1 MDNMTRPKMNA
12 ETENRCPVCQATLP
26 SHVAPSRCPR
36 CLLRAGLAAPPPAL
50 PETIVVPDMPAQSR
64 GFPQP
69 GQVFGHYRIV
79 RPLGEGGMGAVFEAE
94 DLECGRRVAL
104 KVLVH
109 RLDSPEARNRFFRE
123 GRLAASVNHPNSV
136 YVYGTEEIAGIP
148 VIAMELAPGGTLQGR
163 VSSQGPLPP
172 AEAVDCVLQVIAGLE
187 AAQRLGVL
195 HRDVKPSNCFVEAD
209 GTVKIGDF
217 GLSIS
222 TVLRVEPS
230 LTASGAFLG
239 TPAFSSPEQ
248 LRGDDLTVRS
258 DIYAVGVTLYYLLA
272 GHHPFT
278 AGNVVQLMATVL
290 ERRPDS
296 PAKWRK
302 GLAPSLCR
310 TVLRCLEKDPD
321 KRFRNY
327 DELRAAL
334 LPYATAAPTPA
345 TLGWRFLALCADLAL
360 LTMAAQLATLLNFL
374 ALAALP
380 DPETY
385 RQSTLWLS
393 RVGPL
398 CLLALNYIL
407 LEGRWGAS
415 AGKAVCG
422 LRVAQLD
429 GTPPAMGRAALRTLI
444 FWVGP
449 GLLPWLIWLV
459 MPSWK
464 PVAGELS
471 PSFLLSATAG
481 WALRALLFLTVR
493 RRNSYAAVHD
503 LATGTRVVFK
513 AFYQPRPVLSAADEA
528 LPNTGEAP
536 MIGPYHVLD
545 NIGGEQG
552 ELLLGFDARLLRRVW
567 IGRVAPGTPPLPASL
582 RYLGRPGRLR
592 WLNGQRT
599 AAEAWDAYEAPSGR
613 PLLALLSE
621 RQCWSRVR
629 YWLLDLARELMA
641 AGQDGTLPAIRDLDR
656 VWITAE
662 GRARMLDFP
671 APGTEGWERA
681 RRPTP
686 QLASIRM
693 PTGNAGGRGSRG
705 EGRPL
710 CAPSTLDPRPSPPEC
725 PTACEPGPAEAAP
738 CPTSPDFLRQ
748 VACSALEGRA
758 IGIQEARSAS
768 FRVPLAL
775 PARRFLE
782 GIRADSSLAELVAAL
797 QPLLGRRPT
806 VSRGRRLALLGGSL
820 AFPALCAVIAAVR
833 FGLQASFLPADK
845 ELAALQECLVHYD
858 LLCQP
863 NIWFGPRPHARE
875 REALELYIA
884 GRFAPVITNK
894 VSWERFRTRLSM
906 NDHLRW
912 EAEHILATHT
922 NLPSKEA
929 LDAAAIAVRQII
941 GKSPEEG
948 ARESLQSLQKVTP
961 LLAVRMIAYI
971 NGLVFVVVPCLVASL
986 LFRGGVLAY
995 ALGIA
1000 FVNRKGARASRLQVT
1015 GRNLFA
1021 WLPFIL
1027 LPVVEGRLAAVVGL
1041 HGAILLTA
1049 GGAMCL
1055 AVISVSLPQ
1064 RGLQDRLAGAW
1075 PVAR

>member
-1 MDNMTRPKMNA
+1 MNA

-26 SHVAPSRCPR
+26 PHLAPNRCPR

-50 PETIVVPDMPAQSR
+50 PETLVVPDMPAQSR

-163 VSSQGPLPP
+163 VSSQGHLPP
-172 AEAVDCVLQVIAGLE
+172 AEAVDC
-187 AAQRLGVL
+187 
-195 HRDVKPSNCFVEAD
+195 
-209 GTVKIGDF
+209 
-217 GLSIS
+217 
-222 TVLRVEPS
+222 
-230 LTASGAFLG
+230 
-239 TPAFSSPEQ
+239 
-248 LRGDDLTVRS
+248 
-258 DIYAVGVTLYYLLA
+258 
-272 GHHPFT
+272 
-278 AGNVVQLMATVL
+278 
-290 ERRPDS
+290 
-296 PAKWRK
+296 
-302 GLAPSLCR
+302 
-310 TVLRCLEKDPD
+310 VLRCLEKDPD

-334 LPYATAAPTPA
+334 LPYATSAPTPA
-345 TLGWRFLALCADLAL
+345 TLGWRFL
-360 LTMAAQLATLLNFL
+360 
-374 ALAALP
+374 
-380 DPETY
+380 
-385 RQSTLWLS
+385 
-393 RVGPL
+393 
-398 CLLALNYIL
+398 
-407 LEGRWGAS
+407 
-415 AGKAVCG
+415 
-422 LRVAQLD
+422 
-429 GTPPAMGRAALRTLI
+429 
-444 FWVGP
+444 
-449 GLLPWLIWLV
+449 
-459 MPSWK
+459 
-464 PVAGELS
+464 
-471 PSFLLSATAG
+471 
-481 WALRALLFLTVR
+481 
-493 RRNSYAAVHD
+493 
-503 LATGTRVVFK
+503 
-513 AFYQPRPVLSAADEA
+513 
-528 LPNTGEAP
+528 
-536 MIGPYHVLD
+536 
-545 NIGGEQG
+545 
-552 ELLLGFDARLLRRVW
+552 
-567 IGRVAPGTPPLPASL
+567 
-582 RYLGRPGRLR
+582 
-592 WLNGQRT
+592 
-599 AAEAWDAYEAPSGR
+599 
-613 PLLALLSE
+613 
-621 RQCWSRVR
+621 
-629 YWLLDLARELMA
+629 
-641 AGQDGTLPAIRDLDR
+641 
-656 VWITAE
+656 
-662 GRARMLDFP
+662 
-671 APGTEGWERA
+671 
-681 RRPTP
+681 
-686 QLASIRM
+686 
-693 PTGNAGGRGSRG
+693 
-705 EGRPL
+705 
-710 CAPSTLDPRPSPPEC
+710 
-725 PTACEPGPAEAAP
+725 
-738 CPTSPDFLRQ
+738 
-748 VACSALEGRA
+748 
-758 IGIQEARSAS
+758 
-768 FRVPLAL
+768 
-775 PARRFLE
+775 E
-782 GIRADSSLAELVAAL
+782 GIRADSSLPELVAAL

-806 VSRGRRLALLGGSL
+806 VSRGRRLGLLGGSL

-912 EAEHILATHT
+912 QAEHILATHT

-961 LLAVRMIAYI
+961 LLAVRMIAYM

-986 LFRGGVLAY
+986 LFRGGVLAF

-1000 FVNRKGARASRLQVT
+1000 FVNRKGAHSSRLQVT

-1064 RGLQDRLAGAW
+1064 RGLQDRLAGVW